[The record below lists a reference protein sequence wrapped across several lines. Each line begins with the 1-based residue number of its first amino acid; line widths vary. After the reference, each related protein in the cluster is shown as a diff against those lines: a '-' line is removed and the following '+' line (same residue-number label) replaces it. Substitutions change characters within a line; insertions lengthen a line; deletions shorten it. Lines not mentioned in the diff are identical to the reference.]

1 METDRTSWI
10 DGIRVYLDR
19 RMLIILVFGFASG
32 LPAPLV
38 YSNLSIWLTD
48 SGFTRSSVGLFSLAT
63 TAYAINFLWAPLVD
77 RLHLPVLTEK
87 LGRRRSWALLTQ
99 LALILAIAFLGL
111 TDPAAD
117 ISLVAL
123 ACVFVAFVS
132 ATQDIVIDAYRV
144 DILDPDEFGAGS
156 AVAIWGWHI
165 GGTLV
170 GGAGGLYLADSL
182 GWNITYLI
190 LACTLLIAVA
200 ATLLAPEPK
209 PRDPLPAAADPAAP
223 VAERFAIWLRE
234 ALVDPF
240 AEFMRRDWW
249 LLILVFV
256 FVFKFGDA
264 LLGRMSFVFYR
275 ELGFELTEIA
285 DITKVFGLAAV
296 CLGVFAGGVLV
307 KLAGVF
313 RALLAGGLAAAATN
327 LAYAYLATAGQ
338 DLGVFAVAVIA
349 DNFTGGL
356 ATVAFVAYLAGLC
369 NTAFSA
375 TQYALLNSLGNLARI
390 WFASSAGIIVDSLG
404 GDWALFFSI
413 TAGLALLGLPLLLV
427 LMVLLPDPSAK
438 AAETGDAAP

>member
-1 METDRTSWI
+1 MAAERTSWT

-19 RMLIILVFGFASG
+19 RMLIILIFGFASG

-77 RLHLPVLTEK
+77 RLRLPGLTDRF
-87 LGRRRSWALLTQ
+87 GRRRGWALLTQ
-99 LALILAIAFLGL
+99 VALIAAIGFLGL

-117 ISLVAL
+117 VSLVAL

-144 DILDPDEFGAGS
+144 DILRPDEFGAGS

-182 GWNITYLI
+182 GWNATYLI

-200 ATLLAPEPK
+200 ATLMAPEPT
-209 PRDPLPAAADPAAP
+209 PRDPLPEPLPDSPLGDRAAL
-223 VAERFAIWLRE
+223 WLRQ

-240 AEFMRRDWW
+240 AEFVRRDWW

-275 ELGFELTEIA
+275 ELGFELTQIA
-285 DITKVFGLAAV
+285 DVTKVFGLAAV

-327 LAYAYLATAGQ
+327 LAYAYLAGAGQ
-338 DLGVFAVAVIA
+338 DMQVFAIAVIA

-390 WFASSAGIIVDSLG
+390 WFAASAGVIVDELG

-427 LMVLLPDPSAK
+427 LMWVMPDPGK
-438 AAETGDAAP
+438 AGSDTKSL